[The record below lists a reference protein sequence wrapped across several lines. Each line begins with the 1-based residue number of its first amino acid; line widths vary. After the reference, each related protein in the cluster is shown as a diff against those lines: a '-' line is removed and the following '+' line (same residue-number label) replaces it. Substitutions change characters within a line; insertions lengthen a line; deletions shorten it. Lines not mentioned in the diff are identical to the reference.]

1 MVVIEP
7 DENLL
12 AAIRSLSNNK
22 VHRLLVIDRE
32 TGNALHVLT
41 LKRILRYLLS
51 HVRNPQSELFFGIF
65 VDDVYVSFTWFK

>member
-7 DENLL
+7 DETLL
-12 AAIRSLSNNK
+12 AAIQSLSNNK

-51 HVRNPQSELFFGIF
+51 HVRNPLSELIFGIF
-65 VDDVYVSFTWFK
+65 VDNVYVSFT